1 MGPSLPLSSSV
12 PLCLVALGC
21 NCNRFFWSFGLWAIF
36 LCPNLFIFS
45 GLISKV
51 TSSRKHSLV
60 SSYQSTWMKLIES
73 YCMDHCLPS
82 IICAYSLY
90 CFLDC
95 EFLILRIESGSG
107 SGSIFVSYSP
117 LYQEESAVD
126 SWWRASH
133 EGPELGKAALWRWN
147 SAHISKAI
155 QWPPSH
161 WSTFQSYSRYCPL
174 PPVFLSPKP
183 HCQLLTIVLLA
194 HRSRLPE
201 GGGNHKQQVKSRKLT
216 RRLVTVQA
224 L

>member
-1 MGPSLPLSSSV
+1 MNYSY
-12 PLCLVALGC
+12 
-21 NCNRFFWSFGLWAIF
+21 
-36 LCPNLFIFS
+36 PNLICFS
-45 GLISKV
+45 GPISKV

-60 SSYQSTWMKLIES
+60 SSYWSTWMKLIES
-73 YCMDHCLPS
+73 YCRDHCLPS

-107 SGSIFVSYSP
+107 SGSIFVFYSP
-117 LYQEESAVD
+117 LHQKESAVD
-126 SWWRASH
+126 SWRRSSH
-133 EGPELGKAALWRWN
+133 ERPELSKAARQSWN

-161 WSTFQSYSRYCPL
+161 CSTFQSHSRYCPL
-174 PPVFLSPKP
+174 LPVFLCPKP
-183 HCQLLTIVLLA
+183 HCQFLTIVLRA

-201 GGGNHKQQVKSRKLT
+201 RGGNHKQQVKSRKLT

>member
-1 MGPSLPLSSSV
+1 M
-12 PLCLVALGC
+12 VAIATNFSGVLDCGLY
-21 NCNRFFWSFGLWAIF
+21 SFAQI
-36 LCPNLFIFS
+36 LFIFS
-45 GLISKV
+45 GPISKV

-60 SSYQSTWMKLIES
+60 SSYWSAWMKLIES
-73 YCMDHCLPS
+73 YCRDHCLPS

-107 SGSIFVSYSP
+107 SGSIFVFYSP
-117 LYQEESAVD
+117 LHQKESAVD
-126 SWWRASH
+126 SWWRSSH
-133 EGPELGKAALWRWN
+133 EGPELSKAARWNWN

-155 QWPPSH
+155 RWPPSH
-161 WSTFQSYSRYCPL
+161 CSTFQSHSRHCPL
-174 PPVFLSPKP
+174 LPVFLCPKP
-183 HCQLLTIVLLA
+183 HCQLLTIVLRA

-201 GGGNHKQQVKSRKLT
+201 RGGNHKQQVKSRKLT